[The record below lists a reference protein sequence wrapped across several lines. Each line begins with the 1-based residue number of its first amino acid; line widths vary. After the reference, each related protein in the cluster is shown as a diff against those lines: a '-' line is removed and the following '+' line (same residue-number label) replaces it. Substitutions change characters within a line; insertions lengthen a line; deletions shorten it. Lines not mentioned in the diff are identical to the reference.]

1 MLCRCWQ
8 IWIPHARSEF
18 LLLSAIGSQK
28 NKASNSAEDG
38 QACGRRSRALGQYGF
53 ALNNL
58 KRVAAHTHF
67 AELLALGRS
76 TAAAGQA
83 LKTLFE
89 RDPNGL
95 SQGFAGL
102 FGEFTNEKLREI
114 LMC

>member
-1 MLCRCWQ
+1 L
-8 IWIPHARSEF
+8 

-58 KRVAAHTHF
+58 KRVAAHENF

-89 RDPNGL
+89 GDPNGL

-102 FGEFTNEKLREI
+102 FGEFTNEKVCAVVLDVNGREK
-114 LMC
+114 LEGEF